1 MVMHSNFMNFFASPS
16 DHNVCSTWQAHR
28 GDGFDVLVYHAV
40 GQAMPR
46 IHVNPGVFF
55 AGTMNTL
62 VFSMMTKARAKSKG
76 KRLNFKLV
84 HKDSVF
90 PLYRFFGWHPARDI

>member
-1 MVMHSNFMNFFASPS
+1 MVRHFNFINFINFFARPS

-28 GDGFDVLVYHAV
+28 EDGCDVLVYHAA

-46 IHVNPGVFF
+46 TDINPGDFF

-62 VFSMMTKARAKSKG
+62 VLSMMTKARAKSKG
-76 KRLNFKLV
+76 KRLNIKLV

-90 PLYRFFGWHPARDI
+90 PSCRFAG